1 MIGQALRAQARS
13 FLGDRVL
20 VWMAVAGFVMSLS
33 LATSIPPDLADA
45 TAEVRES
52 LIAPYSAVLAMYG
65 GVLAAVY
72 GSFRYTV
79 DRRDGVIAQRLM
91 LQPRWATLVARVPAS
106 GIGGAIVAL
115 AAVIGGHTALRLTM
129 GGIPVDWVA
138 VGATLSL
145 GAASGLWGLGW
156 GIVVRAHLVALFV
169 TPLSLGSAVLVA
181 MIWKAGAVYLPL
193 LAMLE
198 AFRFDVAALGIPAGH
213 ALDSSFAVLV
223 TAGWVVVAL
232 VAGGVSFLKSDVR

>member
-1 MIGQALRAQARS
+1 MIGQSLRAQART
-13 FLGDRVL
+13 FMGDRVL
-20 VWMAVAGFVMSLS
+20 LWMAVAGFVLSLS
-33 LATSIPPDLADA
+33 LAASIPPDLAGA
-45 TAEVRES
+45 TAEVRAS
-52 LIAPYSAVLAMYG
+52 LIAPFSAVLAMYG
-65 GVLAAVY
+65 GILAAVY

-106 GIGGAIVAL
+106 AIGGAIVAL

-129 GGIPVDWVA
+129 GGIPVDWAA
-138 VGATLSL
+138 VGSTLSL

-169 TPLSLGSAVLVA
+169 IPSSLGAA
-181 MIWKAGAVYLPL
+181 MLIAMLWKSGAVYLPL

-198 AFRFDVAALGIPAGH
+198 AFRFDVAALGIAPDD
-213 ALDSSFAVLV
+213 ALDSSFAALV
-223 TAGWVVVAL
+223 TAGWVLAAL
-232 VAGGVSFLKSDVR
+232 VAGVVSFLKSDVR